1 MAIEMPPVEGH
12 PNREPFRGVLTLVDV
27 PSDRPAKLIA
37 EILAAVTVAGPS
49 GVELFL
55 KLESLLNLGPDEQAN
70 VAAAIKA
77 GLTADAETIAAVEA
91 WKQQVGV

>member
-1 MAIEMPPVEGH
+1 MAKLE
-12 PNREPFRGVLTLVDV
+12 TL
-27 PSDRPAKLIA
+27 AKLIA
-37 EILAAVTVAGPS
+37 EILAAVAVAGPS

-77 GLTADAETIAAVEA
+77 GLAADTETIAAVET

>member
-1 MAIEMPPVEGH
+1 MAK
-12 PNREPFRGVLTLVDV
+12 LDTL
-27 PSDRPAKLIA
+27 AKLIA
-37 EILAAVTVAGPS
+37 EILAAVAVAGPS

-77 GLTADAETIAAVEA
+77 GLAADTETIAAVET

>member
-1 MAIEMPPVEGH
+1 MAK
-12 PNREPFRGVLTLVDV
+12 LDTL
-27 PSDRPAKLIA
+27 AKLIA
-37 EILAAVTVAGPS
+37 EILAAVAVAGPS

>member
-1 MAIEMPPVEGH
+1 MAK
-12 PNREPFRGVLTLVDV
+12 LDAL
-27 PSDRPAKLIA
+27 AKLIA
-37 EILAAVTVAGPS
+37 EILAAVAVAGPS

-77 GLTADAETIAAVEA
+77 GLAADTETIAAVET

>member
-1 MAIEMPPVEGH
+1 MA
-12 PNREPFRGVLTLVDV
+12 RLDTL
-27 PSDRPAKLIA
+27 AKLIA
-37 EILAAVTVAGPS
+37 EILAAVAVAGPS

-77 GLTADAETIAAVEA
+77 GLAADTETIAAVET